1 MVVRLKRTQ
10 KGERFRVSFV
20 KFNLD
25 AARVNAGLSQKEAA
39 DSLGISNKTLCSWEN
54 YLTFPGADMIPKIC
68 ELYGI
73 PYDQINFAKRF
84 A

>member
-1 MVVRLKRTQ
+1 M
-10 KGERFRVSFV
+10 EYV
-20 KFNLD
+20 KFSLA

-39 DSLGISNKTLCSWEN
+39 EKLGISNKTLCSWEN
-54 YLTFPGADMIPKIC
+54 YLTFPSADMIPKIC

-73 PYDQINFAKRF
+73 PYDQINFAQQS

>member
-1 MVVRLKRTQ
+1 MD
-10 KGERFRVSFV
+10 FV
-20 KFNLD
+20 KFSLA

-39 DSLGISNKTLCSWEN
+39 EKLGISNKTLCSWEN
-54 YLTFPGADMIPKIC
+54 YLTFPSADMIPKIC

-73 PYDQINFAKRF
+73 PYDQINFAQQS

>member
-1 MVVRLKRTQ
+1 M
-10 KGERFRVSFV
+10 EIV
-20 KFNLD
+20 KFSLA

-39 DSLGISNKTLCSWEN
+39 EKLGISNKTLCSWEN
-54 YLTFPGADMIPKIC
+54 YQTYPSSDMVAKIC

-73 PYDQINFAKRF
+73 PYDQINFAQQS

>member
-1 MVVRLKRTQ
+1 M
-10 KGERFRVSFV
+10 EIV
-20 KFNLD
+20 KFSLA

-39 DSLGISNKTLCSWEN
+39 EKLGISNKTLWSWEN
-54 YLTFPGADMIPKIC
+54 YQTYPSADMVPKIC

-73 PYDQINFAKRF
+73 PYDQINFAQQS